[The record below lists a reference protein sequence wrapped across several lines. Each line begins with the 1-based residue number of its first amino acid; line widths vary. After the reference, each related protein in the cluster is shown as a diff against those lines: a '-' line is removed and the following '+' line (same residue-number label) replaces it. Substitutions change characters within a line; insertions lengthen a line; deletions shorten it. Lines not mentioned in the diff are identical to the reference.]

1 MDLHKK
7 SQQKEQL
14 TEHLYTVISQN
25 EQRKAKKLSEL
36 MNKLEMEG
44 SEDDIQDDYIHSPPV
59 PICHISPAEPRK
71 GCLQSLGL
79 ALITSAPTLA
89 PGGTGDKAE
98 VSTENVSGEHKNS
111 ENAVTA
117 TDSTESRATPVVGA
131 ADGVTENQGLLLESA
146 VTNAKPEGTDMP
158 QVLSSEI
165 NSKAEVASN

>member
-14 TEHLYTVISQN
+14 TEHLYTVIHQN

-44 SEDDIQDDYIHSPPV
+44 TEDVTQDDYVHSPPV

-79 ALITSAPTLA
+79 ALITSAPTVV
-89 PGGTGDKAE
+89 PDGTGNEAE
-98 VSTENVSGEHKNS
+98 VSKDVSGEHKNS
-111 ENAVTA
+111 ENAVTT
-117 TDSTESRATPVVGA
+117 TDSTESHATPVVGA
-131 ADGVTENQGLLLESA
+131 ADGVTEKHGLLVESA
-146 VTNAKPEGTDMP
+146 VANVKTEGSDMSQIVISETNA
-158 QVLSSEI
+158 
-165 NSKAEVASN
+165 NAEVDSNK